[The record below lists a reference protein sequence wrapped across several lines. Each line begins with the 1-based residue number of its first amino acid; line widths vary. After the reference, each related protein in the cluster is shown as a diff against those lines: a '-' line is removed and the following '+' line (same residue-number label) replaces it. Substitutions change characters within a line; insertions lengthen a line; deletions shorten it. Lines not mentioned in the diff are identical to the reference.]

1 MPYWFPSNSYTELA
15 TNDVLNNVLNKY
27 QEAASSWAN
36 TIQGYAEYFFS
47 ALAVMDLFGNYL
59 RHGFIDHHSLRLS
72 EKLYAI

>member
-1 MPYWFPSNSYTELA
+1 MPYWFLSNSYAELA

-47 ALAVMDLFGNYL
+47 ALAVMG
-59 RHGFIDHHSLRLS
+59 
-72 EKLYAI
+72 A